1 MVRMLNGGA
10 LMPDYEALLADA
22 SRLPLPLRV
31 QLIEALWDTVP
42 DDSVPSLSNEWLEE
56 IQRRSAE
63 YDSGSIQAVPWEE
76 IRAEALRRAGV
87 EQSNAS
93 R

>member
-1 MVRMLNGGA
+1 
-10 LMPDYEALLADA
+10 MPDYKTLLADA
-22 SRLPLPLRV
+22 SELPVAERI

-42 DDSVPSLSNEWLEE
+42 DNTALPPLSQEWLAE

-63 YDSGSIQAVPWEE
+63 FDSGSVRTVPWEE
-76 IRAEALRRAGV
+76 IRADALRRAGV
-87 EQSNAS
+87 TQSNAT